1 MAQLAIKNA
10 CDAYKRDKTICPV
23 FDLACSPFLGPV
35 IKQITD
41 AVVQ

>member
-1 MAQLAIKNA
+1 VTEE
-10 CDAYKRDKTICPV
+10 KRTAAEAD
-23 FDLACSPFLGPV
+23 FADEMACSPFLGPV